1 MFKWV
6 CLGVAVVFLAVLG
19 WMINDIRLQLRHSA
33 RVVDDAGQNVNEH
46 LPVIVERSLKAT
58 DLLAR
63 DLPVIVERA
72 QKSTD
77 VVARDLPEIVERVNR
92 ATEVIAELSEDIRQL
107 KELAGVT
114 NTVRDKNLV
123 AYTDSIL
130 TLIENSGGTIGV
142 KKTVGQG
149 LKNTQP
155 AREWVVG
162 ARKEAL
168 FLTLLVKSKKEM
180 VKRLCRTKF
189 GFAWYIQI
197 GDEEPIP
204 LAEWVESRK
213 HESSDPSE

>member
-6 CLGVAVVFLAVLG
+6 CLGVAVVFLGVLG
-19 WMINDIRLQLRHSA
+19 WMLNDIRLQVRHSA
-33 RVVDDAGQNVNEH
+33 GIVETTGRSVHEH

-58 DLLAR
+58 ELLGR
-63 DLPVIVERA
+63 DLPVIVERV

-77 VVARDLPEIVERVNR
+77 VVAKDLPEIVERVHR
-92 ATEVIAELSEDIRQL
+92 ATEVVAELSEDIRQL

-123 AYTDSIL
+123 AYTDSVL

-142 KKTVGQG
+142 KKTIGQG
-149 LKNTQP
+149 LKNTEP

-180 VKRLCRTKF
+180 LKRLCRNKF
-189 GFAWYIQI
+189 GFAWYIQF
-197 GDEEPIP
+197 GDKEPIP
-204 LAEWVESRK
+204 LAEWVET
-213 HESSDPSE
+213 HLPGE